1 MAEDGADN
9 GNAIPVPNA
18 QIEPE
23 LDQDNEFEFESD
35 VESATAEMIPTSP
48 LSDGPGLDMT
58 GLGASASVS
67 AIPSE
72 SVPLEVEGEVSAAE
86 PPSESVSDMLDR
98 EASRL
103 GLPPYQEQ
111 KEETE
116 DAYAGDWQTPD
127 RAAGPDTDTPSN
139 WDACSSSLGVPS
151 EFPDDGDAG
160 DQDDQNH
167 NSNSDDDGQHGNSGG
182 SGSEQQQQPDI
193 HVGLGNPGCTA
204 CRVIAHCPCCFEP
217 IRVKRTKKRKRSPG
231 RWSSTFRDGDKKWQW
246 AMWCSSQ

>member
-67 AIPSE
+67 ASAIPSE

-116 DAYAGDWQTPD
+116 DAYAGD
-127 RAAGPDTDTPSN
+127 TPSN

-160 DQDDQNH
+160 DQDDH

-204 CRVIAHCPCCFEP
+204 CRVIGHCPCCFEP

-231 RWSSTFRDGDKKWQW
+231 R
-246 AMWCSSQ
+246 